1 MLNGIWST
9 LFFIWLINI
18 TLRPPYIKPQVCCHV
33 TSSTRND
40 GSTPS
45 APHTLDRW
53 QNTRY
58 WTASISMYVHHTI
71 QQTLNKAYW
80 VHGQKCYRTCTFLQ
94 MVVEYLCTNLFL
106 LICCSHVTR
115 STGRAFHQSL
125 EPSCRES
132 LPFSG
137 ENIREVGRWCW
148 PMRPGSLSAL
158 LFNPKGLCSLQSCSK
173 CRLW

>member
-1 MLNGIWST
+1 MWPHQQEMMDQHHL
-9 LFFIWLINI
+9 
-18 TLRPPYIKPQVCCHV
+18 
-33 TSSTRND
+33 
-40 GSTPS
+40 
-45 APHTLDRW
+45 PHTPLTDDKT
-53 QNTRY
+53 QDTELLPSPCFS
-58 WTASISMYVHHTI
+58 T
-71 QQTLNKAYW
+71 TLYSKHLTAYW

-106 LICCSHVTR
+106 LICCSNVTR

-173 CRLW
+173 CRPW

>member
-1 MLNGIWST
+1 MWPHQQEMMDQHHLPRTPLTDDKTQDTELLPSPCFST
-9 LFFIWLINI
+9 
-18 TLRPPYIKPQVCCHV
+18 TLYSKH
-33 TSSTRND
+33 
-40 GSTPS
+40 
-45 APHTLDRW
+45 L
-53 QNTRY
+53 
-58 WTASISMYVHHTI
+58 TAYG
-71 QQTLNKAYW
+71 

-106 LICCSHVTR
+106 LICCSNVTR

-158 LFNPKGLCSLQSCSK
+158 LFNPKGLRSLQSCSK
-173 CRLW
+173 CRPW